1 MIAVELRE
9 IKESEI
15 GKVKELRD
23 YAFRVPASGGED
35 DFNYWVQNARRLGLF
50 YGEHLLAQVLTY
62 PLSVSILGER
72 FSMGGIAYVASFPEF
87 RNGGLITRLMTES
100 LVRMRDAGQ
109 LVSYLSPFSIPF
121 YRRFGYEV
129 FTEKVELEIPSHA
142 LPDMGTVPGR
152 VMRLTSKDGTGIS
165 VVRELYNRLALTKK
179 SGMMMRDD
187 AWWLRLARRGYTKE
201 IAVYCDMN
209 GVTMGY
215 MLFTLDAEVF
225 KVHEMVTLNYE
236 AEKGLWR
243 FIGTHGMMVD
253 RVVAKNVGS
262 LRDVSLA
269 FPSPDFQKREILD
282 FMMRIVDVEAFLS
295 KYRFEWTD
303 NALYLQVEDEIA
315 PWNEGVFEIRGSFVK
330 RVESTKEPVLAI
342 TIQALGQMLM
352 GFARPRDLVHY
363 EKAQGSDITVE
374 AWEKAI
380 PHVRSDFYDAF

>member
-1 MIAVELRE
+1 MELRE
-9 IKESEI
+9 IKDSEI

-23 YAFRVPASGGED
+23 YAFRVPASGGEA
-35 DFNYWVQNARRLGLF
+35 DFNYWAENARRLGLF

-62 PLSVSILGER
+62 PLNVSILGES
-72 FSMGGIAYVASFPEF
+72 FSMGGIAYVASYPEY
-87 RNGGLITRLMTES
+87 RNAGLIRRLMEES
-100 LVRMRDAGQ
+100 LVRMKEAGQ

-121 YRRFGYEV
+121 YRKFGYEV
-129 FTEKVELEIPSHA
+129 FTEKIEVEIPSHA

-152 VMRLTSKDGTGIS
+152 VMRFSSEDGTGIS
-165 VVRELYNRLALTKK
+165 VVRELYNRFALTKK

-215 MLFTLDAEVF
+215 MLFTLDSEVF
-225 KVHEMVTLNYE
+225 KIHEMVALDYE

-243 FIGTHGMMVD
+243 FVGTHGMMVD

-262 LRDVSLA
+262 LRDIALA

-282 FMMRIVDVEAFLS
+282 FMMRIVDVEAFLG
-295 KYRFEWTD
+295 KYRFERTE
-303 NALYLQVEDEIA
+303 NTLYLQVEDETA
-315 PWNEGVFEIRGSFVK
+315 PWNDGIFEVRGSFVK
-330 RVESTKEPVLAI
+330 RLEQTSEPVLAI
-342 TIQALGQMLM
+342 SIQALGQMLM
-352 GFARPRDLVHY
+352 GFVRPRDLVY
-363 EKAQGSDITVE
+363 YGKATASEVTIAT
-374 AWEKAI
+374 WEKAV